1 MNKQMSSALAQE
13 DNTPVI
19 LQGVSQENALVAK
32 EVEFLGDSLLV
43 VKDETN
49 NKIYTGVGYVCKG
62 IGFSKGQKDR
72 QLLNI
77 QDDMV
82 LNRGCLKFEAG
93 VIDPNNEV
101 LAIELDYLPIWLAK
115 ISITPKMKEQNPELV
130 ERLVKYQLKA
140 KDVLAKAFIH
150 KQQVRRLTPQ
160 EELRLHYQ
168 VIEEQ
173 SKEIESVREEV
184 TEVREE
190 VTDLKDNMPLFNIEC
205 KELQA
210 LVRKIGTKVLGGYKS
225 NAYNDNSLRTRVYKD
240 IQNQLKREFG
250 VEKYEA
256 IKRSQLEIAKTIVE
270 AYRAP
275 VVLVTEISN
284 LNNQMGLA

>member
-1 MNKQMSSALAQE
+1 MNKQMSSTLAQG

-19 LQGVSQENALVAK
+19 LQGVSQGNTLVAK
-32 EVEFLGDSLLV
+32 EVEFLGESLLV

-77 QDDMV
+77 QGDMV

-130 ERLVKYQLKA
+130 ERLVEYQLKA

-150 KQQVRRLTPQ
+150 KQQPRRLTPQ
-160 EELRLHYQ
+160 EELRLHYR
-168 VIEEQ
+168 VIEEHA
-173 SKEIESVREEV
+173 KEIESVREEV

-190 VTDLKDNMPLFNIEC
+190 FKDLKDNMPLFGEESD
-205 KELQA
+205 KLQA
-210 LVRKIGTKVLGGYKS
+210 EVRKVGVATLGGYKS
-225 NAYNDNSLRTRVYKD
+225 NAYNDNSLRGKVYKD

-250 VEKYEA
+250 VERYKA
-256 IKRSQLEIAKTIVE
+256 IKRCQLDLAMKIVHN
-270 AYRAP
+270 YKAP
-275 VVLVTEISN
+275 TVLVTEISN
-284 LNNQMGLA
+284 LNNQMRLA

>member
-1 MNKQMSSALAQE
+1 MNKQMSSALAQG

-19 LQGVSQENALVAK
+19 LQGVSQENTLVAK

-115 ISITPKMKEQNPELV
+115 ISITPKMKDQNPKLV
-130 ERLVKYQLKA
+130 ERLVEYQLKA

-150 KQQVRRLTPQ
+150 N
-160 EELRLHYQ
+160 
-168 VIEEQ
+168 EQ
-173 SKEIESVREEV
+173 ANPYTGLS
-184 TEVREE
+184 
-190 VTDLKDNMPLFNIEC
+190 

-210 LVRKIGTKVLGGYKS
+210 IFVIDHKQQEMNSRITKLENTMTIDYGQQKDIKALVAKKVISVLGGSDAPAYKNKTVS
-225 NAYNDNSLRTRVYKD
+225 KKA
-240 IQNQLKREFG
+240 F
-250 VEKYEA
+250 
-256 IKRSQLEIAKTIVE
+256 SQLHRWLRNVFEVNSYINIAVKDFERAKEIIPQWE
-270 AYRAP
+270 P
-275 VVLVTEISN
+275 TEELQLMIKGAN
-284 LNNQMGLA
+284 AQMRLGA

>member
-1 MNKQMSSALAQE
+1 MNKQMSSALAQG
-13 DNTPVI
+13 DNIPVI
-19 LQGVSQENALVAK
+19 LQGVSQENTLVAK

-115 ISITPKMKEQNPELV
+115 ISITPKMKEQNPKLV
-130 ERLVKYQLKA
+130 ERLVEYQLKA

-150 KQQVRRLTPQ
+150 K
-160 EELRLHYQ
+160 
-168 VIEEQ
+168 EQ
-173 SKEIESVREEV
+173 ANPYTGLS
-184 TEVREE
+184 
-190 VTDLKDNMPLFNIEC
+190 

-210 LVRKIGTKVLGGYKS
+210 IFVIDHKQQEMNSRITKLENTMTIDYGQQKDIKALVAKKVISVLGGSDAPAYKNKTVS
-225 NAYNDNSLRTRVYKD
+225 KKA
-240 IQNQLKREFG
+240 F
-250 VEKYEA
+250 
-256 IKRSQLEIAKTIVE
+256 SQLHRWLRNVFEVNSYINIAVKDFERAKEIIPQWE
-270 AYRAP
+270 P
-275 VVLVTEISN
+275 TEELQLMIKGAN
-284 LNNQMGLA
+284 AQMRLGA